1 MSPVGSWG
9 HSLPLSWEMGA
20 VVPGPIVA
28 GTDLGEH
35 EGGSSLAWSSLAQSS
50 LAHGGACC
58 LDLPAAH
65 KGTLL
70 ASAHD
75 SSQMATPFTL
85 LRSQRLEEE
94 QQAALAALSE
104 QLEAITSVEELTK
117 LVSNCVLGQTFAGM
131 DLVLGLTLLL
141 SWVLPPCSC
150 GQRVSMRSAS

>member
-1 MSPVGSWG
+1 MSPMGSWG
-9 HSLPLSWEMGA
+9 RSLPLSWEMGA

-35 EGGSSLAWSSLAQSS
+35 EGGNSLAQSS

-70 ASAHD
+70 TSAHD